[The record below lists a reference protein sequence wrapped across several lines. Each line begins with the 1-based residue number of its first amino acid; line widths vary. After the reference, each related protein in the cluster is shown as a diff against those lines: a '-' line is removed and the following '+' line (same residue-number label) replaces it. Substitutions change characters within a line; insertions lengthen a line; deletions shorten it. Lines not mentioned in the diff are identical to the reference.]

1 MGINRFENKS
11 EGINILMLIV
21 LKHAKCTIYN
31 KFKQ

>member
-21 LKHAKCTIYN
+21 LKHAKMYYL
-31 KFKQ
+31 